1 MPGASKIAGALL
13 DKVLD
18 TDEAENGVVAV
29 VYVSRGLDDE
39 IGMASNVPANSV
51 VELLRILL
59 RRHDAGEFT
68 TSQKLPTG

>member
-29 VYVSRGLDDE
+29 VYVSRGLDE